1 MIVVMV
7 TMAQDRTQIPK
18 GRTPFSEAFKGFISQ
33 GWAPYD
39 PNPPQALGSV
49 ASAASHRAEASQLFP
64 GERLVIP
71 AGGYKVRNNDCD
83 YAFRPHSGFA
93 QLTGLG
99 TDREPDAVLVIE
111 PDAGARLYF
120 HPRVPRTDAE
130 FYASPHYGEMW
141 VGQRESL
148 AEMSALC
155 GLPTGDIKD
164 LPEALAAG
172 RGSVPLRVLRDA
184 DPGVTALVDAL
195 RGAAQTARDAE
206 LATGLSEARLIKNDW
221 ELDQLREACRLTA
234 LGFEDVVANMDRA
247 VEYGRGE
254 RWVEGIFGLH
264 ARHDGN
270 AVGYDTIAAAGDHA
284 NTLHW
289 VRNDGPL
296 TTGELLLMDAGI
308 ELDSLYTADI
318 TRTMPVGGHFSE
330 AQRQVYDAVRAAQQA
345 GMDAARPGARF
356 ADVHLAAITVLT
368 QTFADWGILPVSV
381 DEALSAQGGQFRRWM
396 VHGTSHH
403 LGLDVHD
410 CAQARAENYRSGVLR
425 TGMVITVEP
434 GIYLKSTDLVVPPE
448 LRGIG
453 VRIEDD
459 IVITEQGNEILSSQ
473 LPRESREVEAWMAGI
488 PTR

>member
-1 MIVVMV
+1 MV
-7 TMAQDRTQIPK
+7 TMTQDRADLPK
-18 GRTPFSEAFKGFISQ
+18 GRTPFSQAFKDFIAQ
-33 GWAPYD
+33 DWAPYD
-39 PNPPQALGSV
+39 PNPPQTLASV
-49 ASAASHRAEASQLFP
+49 PSATAHRTDAAQLFP
-64 GERLVIP
+64 GDRLVIP
-71 AGGYKVRNNDCD
+71 AGTHKVRNNDCD

-99 TDREPDAVLVIE
+99 ADREPDAVLVIE
-111 PDAGARLYF
+111 PDASARLYF
-120 HPRVPRTDAE
+120 HPRVPRTDSE

-155 GLPTGDIKD
+155 GLPTGDISE
-164 LPEALAAG
+164 LPSALAAG
-172 RGSVPLRVLRDA
+172 RGTVPLRVLREA

-195 RGAAQTARDAE
+195 RGGPQPERDAE
-206 LATGLSEARLIKNDW
+206 LSTGLSELRLVKDDW
-221 ELDQLREACRLTA
+221 ELGQLRQACRLTA
-234 LGFEDVVANMDRA
+234 LAFEDVVANMDRA

-289 VRNDGPL
+289 IRNDGPL
-296 TTGELLLMDAGI
+296 NPGELLLMDAGI
-308 ELDSLYTADI
+308 ELDSLFTADI
-318 TRTMPVGGHFSE
+318 TRTMPIGGHFSDS
-330 AQRQVYDAVRAAQQA
+330 QRQVYDAVRAAQQA

-356 ADVHLAAITVLT
+356 ADVHRAAITVLT

-410 CAQARAENYRSGVLR
+410 CAQARAENYRLGELR
-425 TGMVITVEP
+425 AGMVITVEP
-434 GIYLKSTDLVVPPE
+434 GIYLKSTDLAVPPQ

-459 IVITEQGNEILSSQ
+459 ILITATGCDIISSH
-473 LPRESREVEAWMAGI
+473 LPRESHAVEAWMAGI
-488 PTR
+488 PHV